1 MSHSE
6 PMLFPRCFRS
16 FLRTL
21 GPYQSL
27 LVLAVPLA
35 VVEPMKMLAVFII
48 GEGRFITGV
57 IVMICAYAGSLLVT
71 ERLFAI
77 VKPKLLKLPWF
88 ATLWHWFV
96 AVRDK
101 TLSFFRF

>member
-1 MSHSE
+1 M
-6 PMLFPRCFRS
+6 
-16 FLRTL
+16 
-21 GPYQSL
+21 
-27 LVLAVPLA
+27 VLAVPLA
-35 VVEPMKMLAVFII
+35 VVEPLKMLAVFII
-48 GEGRFITGV
+48 GEGSFITGV
-57 IVMICAYAGSLLVT
+57 IVMIGAYAGSLLVT

-88 ATLWHWFV
+88 ATIWHWFV

>member
-1 MSHSE
+1 
-6 PMLFPRCFRS
+6 MLFPRCFRR

-21 GPYQSL
+21 GPYQCL

-35 VVEPMKMLAVFII
+35 VVEPLKMLAVFII

-57 IVMICAYAGSLLVT
+57 IVMVCAYAGSLLVA

-88 ATLWHWFV
+88 ATIWHWFV

-101 TLSFFRF
+101 TLFFFRF

>member
-1 MSHSE
+1 MSHSQ
-6 PMLFPRCFRS
+6 PMLIPRCFS
-16 FLRTL
+16 YFLRTL

-35 VVEPMKMLAVFII
+35 VVEPLKMLAVFII

-71 ERLFAI
+71 ERLFSI
-77 VKPKLLKLPWF
+77 V
-88 ATLWHWFV
+88 V
-96 AVRDK
+96 APNDRTRSGGSASCDE
-101 TLSFFRF
+101 LAG

>member
-1 MSHSE
+1 
-6 PMLFPRCFRS
+6 MLFPRCFRC

-35 VVEPMKMLAVFII
+35 VVEPTKMLAVFII

>member
-1 MSHSE
+1 
-6 PMLFPRCFRS
+6 MLFPRCFRR
-16 FLRTL
+16 FLSTL

-35 VVEPMKMLAVFII
+35 VVEPLKMLAVFII

-57 IVMICAYAGSLLVT
+57 IVMIRAYAGSLLVT

-77 VKPKLLKLPWF
+77 VKPKLLNLPWF

-101 TLSFFRF
+101 TLFFFRV